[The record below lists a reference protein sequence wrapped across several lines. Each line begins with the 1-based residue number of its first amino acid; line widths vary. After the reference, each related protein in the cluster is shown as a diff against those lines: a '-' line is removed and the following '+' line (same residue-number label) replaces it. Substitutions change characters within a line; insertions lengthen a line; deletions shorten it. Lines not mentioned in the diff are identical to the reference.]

1 MAAAVTFIPNPF
13 LEQEWNTSAEAY
25 SMMSNIGERIWSVA
39 LSLVP
44 VDTGTLA
51 RSIEMFV
58 GHNEMGRLEV
68 MVGSSLRYAGFV
80 EFGTSIPTPAQ
91 PYLRPALDS
100 VI

>member
-1 MAAAVTFIPNPF
+1 
-13 LEQEWNTSAEAY
+13 
-25 SMMSNIGERIWSVA
+25 MMEGIGARIWSVA

-44 VDTGTLA
+44 VDTGALA

-58 GHNEMGRLEV
+58 GEDPTGHLEV

-100 VI
+100 VV